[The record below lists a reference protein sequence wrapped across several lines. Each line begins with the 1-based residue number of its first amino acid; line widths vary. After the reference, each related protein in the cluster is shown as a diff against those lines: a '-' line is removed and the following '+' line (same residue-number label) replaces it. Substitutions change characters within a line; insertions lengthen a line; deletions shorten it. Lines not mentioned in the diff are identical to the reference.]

1 MPDNAIYYQVA
12 YAAIAVLYVGYAV
25 VLLLRRSALARR
37 AARAAGAG
45 GTDAPDAPDAPGATR

>member
-37 AARAAGAG
+37 AARAAGA
-45 GTDAPDAPDAPGATR
+45 TDATGATR